1 MTEQIVG
8 RLAAVI
14 GAPACEVAL
23 VELDAIAGWEFR
35 PGSGRFVES
44 GWAHGSVAVDPAME
58 TRGLDHRTDDDNRRR
73 HCGIYALCD
82 WLAGSDVQWLYG
94 VAEDNAYYSHDHG
107 YYLTG
112 PDWTETSLAARRD
125 APYTLSIPPGQLDVA
140 ELSRLADALDGLTR
154 QDIDGELSKMPPDWP
169 VTDSTPWLPSSI
181 IGVAGGCA
189 AARNGGLGSNLH
201 VVPVLPHPLRPGP
214 RPWGVR
220 EHRRRRGQRRR
231 SGVGAAPRLQPQ
243 PRQGARRPRRAVQGV
258 RVRGWTRGPH
268 RGARPPAGDRQAGT
282 DVVGDAAPSR
292 GRDAQPHPVL
302 AVGAVAADSA
312 GAALELVFDQLV
324 LDAARKSFPFE
335 KKHRAQGAAR
345 QAYKA
350 HAVPADAVRERAP
363 VRSGVFEGTFDFA
376 VHNGR
381 TVQLVQC
388 WSFQLPNQ
396 AELAEQVKAWSWLVH
411 EVRQA
416 GGALT
421 TTAAEIEVPSELDIY
436 AIAIP
441 PVTGTEAPAYEEAKA
456 AFAENGVIE
465 LTPDEADRVGAQAAE
480 ALRAAA

>member
-1 MTEQIVG
+1 MSFQFSLI
-8 RLAAVI
+8 
-14 GAPACEVAL
+14 
-23 VELDAIAGWEFR
+23 
-35 PGSGRFVES
+35 RFVP
-44 GWAHGSVAVDPAME
+44 DPA
-58 TRGLDHRTDDDNRRR
+58 RGEFVN
-73 HCGIYALCD
+73 I
-82 WLAGSDVQWLYG
+82 
-94 VAEDNAYYSHDHG
+94 
-107 YYLTG
+107 
-112 PDWTETSLAARRD
+112 
-125 APYTLSIPPGQLDVA
+125 
-140 ELSRLADALDGLTR
+140 
-154 QDIDGELSKMPPDWP
+154 
-169 VTDSTPWLPSSI
+169 
-181 IGVAGGCA
+181 
-189 AARNGGLGSNLH
+189 
-201 VVPVLPHPLRPGP
+201 
-214 RPWGVR
+214 
-220 EHRRRRGQRRR
+220 
-231 SGVGAAPRLQPQ
+231 
-243 PRQGARRPRRAVQGV
+243 
-258 RVRGWTRGPH
+258 
-268 RGARPPAGDRQAGT
+268 
-282 DVVGDAAPSR
+282 
-292 GRDAQPHPVL
+292 
-302 AVGAVAADSA
+302 GAVAGNDDAGEWELRLVSNLSRAKALDDRGVLSKAFAYAAGLEDHIAALDLLPETGGPEPMSSEMLRRRAAEMHNLIQFSPLAPVVADSA
-312 GAALELVFDQLV
+312 DAALELVFDQLV

-363 VRSGVFEGTFDFA
+363 VRSGVFDGTFDFA

-456 AFAENGVIE
+456 AFAENSVIE

-480 ALRAAA
+480 ALGAAA